1 MNRLL
6 AAVLLVAGIVGY
18 VAWQRP
24 AAPVPPPASPKDVVL
39 QYADGRKL
47 WSSTD
52 GAPRPDVAER
62 VLAELKELSLPYDS
76 LRVTGGVVRTTID
89 AKQQTVAATVLGR
102 LFAPR
107 RTPDPSA
114 TRSYLQPLLDASMTA
129 VDPGS
134 GGVRV
139 YRPGFGVDRDLA
151 SGAAQ
156 DPPPA
161 LAEPFASTG
170 VRDVVKE
177 RVTPLDVTAAY
188 ATLAAGGVQRKPH
201 LVSTVTAADGSLLYQ
216 ASDTAQPVFAKDRAE
231 RITASLKEK
240 PACNGVACVPE
251 ASPWMV
257 GYTPQLVVTVYVEK
271 VDAVVD
277 ADLPGVIWREFMT
290 ELAR

>member
-1 MNRLL
+1 MKRLL
-6 AAVLLVAGIVGY
+6 AALLLVAGIVGY
-18 VAWQRP
+18 VVWQRP

-47 WSSTD
+47 WSTAD
-52 GAPRPDVAER
+52 GAPQPLVVKR
-62 VLAELKELSLPYDS
+62 VLAELAEASLPYDS
-76 LRVTGGVVRTTID
+76 LRASGGVVRTTID
-89 AKQQTVAATVLGR
+89 AKAHTVAAAVLGR
-102 LFAPR
+102 LTAR
-107 RTPDPSA
+107 DPK
-114 TRSYLQPLLDASMTA
+114 LIGVVTA
-129 VDPGS
+129 VNPGS
-134 GGVRV
+134 GGVQV
-139 YRPGFGVDRDLA
+139 YLPGWAEDRA
-151 SGAAQ
+151 G
-156 DPPPA
+156 
-161 LAEPFASTG
+161 G
-170 VRDVVKE
+170 VRNEPGPGLFEPLAGAGAQNVTTE

-240 PACNGVACVPE
+240 PACHGVACVPE

-277 ADLPGVIWREFMT
+277 ADLPGVIWREFLT